1 MKLSSRSDYA
11 TKAMLEL
18 STTPD
23 KPVNL
28 AYLAQI
34 EDISIS
40 YLEQIFSLLRK
51 HELVKSVRGP
61 GGGYILSRPMHEI
74 TIGDIV
80 NAIDMNRKSKKIEH
94 AEMHKDPANQLA
106 SQQMW
111 EQLSSMVYDYL
122 NKIINSNLAI
132 PLAHRPP
139 ENRIQCSHKLINA
152 SGTLHFIFIG

>member
-51 HELVKSVRGP
+51 HGLVKSVRGP
-61 GGGYILSRPMHEI
+61 GGGYILSRPMSEI

-80 NAIDMNRKSKKIEH
+80 NAIDMNRKSKKIEQ
-94 AEMHKDPANQLA
+94 AEMHMDPAEQLA
-106 SQQMW
+106 SRQMW
-111 EQLSSMVYDYL
+111 EQLSTMVYDYL
-122 NKIINSNLAI
+122 NKISLQDIHQTHQQQLANT
-132 PLAHRPP
+132 A
-139 ENRIQCSHKLINA
+139 NTQA
-152 SGTLHFIFIG
+152 A

>member
-18 STTPD
+18 STMPD

-28 AYLAQI
+28 AYLAQV

-61 GGGYILSRPMHEI
+61 GGGYILSKPMSKI

-80 NAIDMNRKSKKIEH
+80 KAIDLSRKSKKIEQS
-94 AEMHKDPANQLA
+94 ETSTTPPVNLPVDKCGN
-106 SQQMW
+106 
-111 EQLSSMVYDYL
+111 SSPTCFTT
-122 NKIINSNLAI
+122 I
-132 PLAHRPP
+132 
-139 ENRIQCSHKLINA
+139 
-152 SGTLHFIFIG
+152 

>member
-18 STTPD
+18 STLPD

-28 AYLAQI
+28 VYLAQV

-51 HELVKSVRGP
+51 HNLVKSVRGP
-61 GGGYILSRPMHEI
+61 GGGYILNKPMSEI

-80 NAIDMNRKSKKIEH
+80 KAIDMNRKSKKIEQ
-94 AEMHKDPANQLA
+94 AEKLSDSIHQPV
-106 SQQMW
+106 SRQMW
-111 EQLSSMVYDYL
+111 EQVSNMVYDYL
-122 NKIINSNLAI
+122 NEISLEDIHRIHQLRI
-132 PLAHRPP
+132 EDEHRP
-139 ENRIQCSHKLINA
+139 Q
-152 SGTLHFIFIG
+152 GTQAA

>member
-18 STTPD
+18 SISPD

-51 HELVKSVRGP
+51 CELVKSVRGP
-61 GGGYILSRPMHEI
+61 GGGYVLSKPMSDI

-80 NAIDMNRKSKKIEH
+80 KAIDMNRKSKKIEQ
-94 AEMHKDPANQLA
+94 AEKNSDTSQQLA
-106 SQQMW
+106 SQKMW
-111 EQLSSMVYDYL
+111 EQLSEMVYDNL
-122 NKIINSNLAI
+122 NKISLKDIHQTYNQQLKNEQNPAQTQ
-132 PLAHRPP
+132 A
-139 ENRIQCSHKLINA
+139 A
-152 SGTLHFIFIG
+152 

>member
-18 STTPD
+18 STIPD

-28 AYLAQI
+28 VYLAQV

-61 GGGYILSRPMHEI
+61 GGGYILSRPMSDI

-80 NAIDMNRKSKKIEH
+80 KAIDTNRKSKKIEQ
-94 AEMHKDPANQLA
+94 AEKSNDPVNQPA
-106 SQQMW
+106 SRQMW
-111 EQLSSMVYDYL
+111 ELLSNMVYDYL
-122 NKIINSNLAI
+122 NKISLEDI
-132 PLAHRPP
+132 
-139 ENRIQCSHKLINA
+139 HKIRQLQIEDEQQS
-152 SGTLHFIFIG
+152 SGTRAA

>member
-18 STTPD
+18 STMPD

-28 AYLAQI
+28 AYLAQV

-61 GGGYILSRPMHEI
+61 GGGYILSKPMSDI

-80 NAIDMNRKSKKIEH
+80 KAIDLSRKSKKIEQS
-94 AEMHKDPANQLA
+94 ERLNDPASQPA
-106 SQQMW
+106 SRQMW
-111 EQLSSMVYDYL
+111 QQLSNMLYDYL
-122 NKIINSNLAI
+122 NKISLEDIHQARQLQI
-132 PLAHRPP
+132 
-139 ENRIQCSHKLINA
+139 ENEQQS
-152 SGTLHFIFIG
+152 SGTQAA

>member
-28 AYLAQI
+28 AYLAQV

-51 HELVKSVRGP
+51 HGLVKSVRGP
-61 GGGYILSRPMHEI
+61 GGGYILSKPMSEI

-80 NAIDMNRKSKKIEH
+80 YAIDMNRKSKKIEQ
-94 AEMHKDPANQLA
+94 AEKHSDPAHQPA

-111 EQLSSMVYDYL
+111 EQLSNMVYSYL
-122 NKIINSNLAI
+122 NNISLEDIHHARKVQLES
-132 PLAHRPP
+132 
-139 ENRIQCSHKLINA
+139 EQTD
-152 SGTLHFIFIG
+152 SGTQAA

>member
-28 AYLAQI
+28 AYLAQV

-51 HELVKSVRGP
+51 HDLVKSVRGP
-61 GGGYILSRPMHEI
+61 GGGYILSKPMNNI
-74 TIGDIV
+74 TIGNIV
-80 NAIDMNRKSKKIEH
+80 KAIDMSRKSKKLEQ
-94 AEMHKDPANQLA
+94 AEDLDDPTHKPA
-106 SQQMW
+106 SHQMW
-111 EQLSSMVYDYL
+111 EHLSSMVYGYL
-122 NKIINSNLAI
+122 NKISLEDIHDARQQLIENQQNS
-132 PLAHRPP
+132 
-139 ENRIQCSHKLINA
+139 
-152 SGTLHFIFIG
+152 SGTQAA

>member
-28 AYLAQI
+28 AYLAQV

-51 HELVKSVRGP
+51 HDLVKSVRGP
-61 GGGYILSRPMHEI
+61 GGGYILSKPMNNI
-74 TIGDIV
+74 TIGNIV
-80 NAIDMNRKSKKIEH
+80 KAIDMNRKSKKIEQ
-94 AEMHKDPANQLA
+94 AENSDDPIHQPA
-106 SQQMW
+106 SHQMW
-111 EQLSSMVYDYL
+111 EHLSSMVYGYL
-122 NKIINSNLAI
+122 NKISLEDIHDARQRLIENQQNS
-132 PLAHRPP
+132 
-139 ENRIQCSHKLINA
+139 
-152 SGTLHFIFIG
+152 SGTQAA

>member
-28 AYLAQI
+28 AYLAQV

-51 HELVKSVRGP
+51 HNLVKSVRGP
-61 GGGYILSRPMHEI
+61 GGGYILSKPMSEI
-74 TIGDIV
+74 TISDIV
-80 NAIDMNRKSKKIEH
+80 KAIDMDRKSKKIAQSEQH
-94 AEMHKDPANQLA
+94 SDPSHQPA

-111 EQLSSMVYDYL
+111 EQLSCMVYDYL
-122 NKIINSNLAI
+122 STISLEDIHNARNLQLEHEQA
-132 PLAHRPP
+132 
-139 ENRIQCSHKLINA
+139 S
-152 SGTLHFIFIG
+152 SGTQAA

>member
-28 AYLAQI
+28 AYLAQV

-61 GGGYILSRPMHEI
+61 GGGYILSKPMSDI

-80 NAIDMNRKSKKIEH
+80 KAIDMNRKSKKIEH
-94 AEMHKDPANQLA
+94 AENANDPQHQPA
-106 SQQMW
+106 SRQMW
-111 EQLSSMVYDYL
+111 EQLSDMLYDYL
-122 NKIINSNLAI
+122 NEISLEDVHNARQLQFE
-132 PLAHRPP
+132 R
-139 ENRIQCSHKLINA
+139 EQNA
-152 SGTLHFIFIG
+152 SGTQAA

>member
-18 STTPD
+18 TITPD

-28 AYLAQI
+28 AYLAQV

-51 HELVKSVRGP
+51 HGLVKSVRGP
-61 GGGYILSRPMHEI
+61 GGGYILSKPMSEI

-80 NAIDMNRKSKKIEH
+80 KAIDMNRKSKKIEQ
-94 AEMHKDPANQLA
+94 AEMLNDPAHQPA

-111 EQLSSMVYDYL
+111 EQLSSMIYDYL
-122 NKIINSNLAI
+122 NEISLEDVHNA
-132 PLAHRPP
+132 R
-139 ENRIQCSHKLINA
+139 KLHDCEET
-152 SGTLHFIFIG
+152 SGTQAA

>member
-18 STTPD
+18 TITPD

-28 AYLAQI
+28 AYLAQV

-51 HELVKSVRGP
+51 HGLVKSVRGP
-61 GGGYILSRPMHEI
+61 GGGYILSKPMSEI

-80 NAIDMNRKSKKIEH
+80 KAIDMNRKSKKIEQS
-94 AEMHKDPANQLA
+94 EMLNDPSHQPA
-106 SQQMW
+106 SQKMW
-111 EQLSSMVYDYL
+111 EQLSNMVYDYL
-122 NKIINSNLAI
+122 NKISLEDVHNA
-132 PLAHRPP
+132 R
-139 ENRIQCSHKLINA
+139 KLQLE
-152 SGTLHFIFIG
+152 SEQQSTGTQAA

>member
-18 STTPD
+18 STTQD
-23 KPVNL
+23 RPVNL

-51 HELVKSVRGP
+51 HGLVKSVRGP
-61 GGGYILSRPMHEI
+61 GGGYILSKPMREI
-74 TIGDIV
+74 TIGEIV
-80 NAIDMNRKSKKIEH
+80 KAIDMNRKSKKIEQ
-94 AEMHKDPANQLA
+94 AELHSNPNHQLA
-106 SQQMW
+106 SQKMW

-122 NKIINSNLAI
+122 NKISLEDIHQ
-132 PLAHRPP
+132 AHKEQF
-139 ENRIQCSHKLINA
+139 ENKPSSANIQA
-152 SGTLHFIFIG
+152 A

>member
-18 STTPD
+18 TTMPD

-28 AYLAQI
+28 AYLAQV

-61 GGGYILSRPMHEI
+61 GGGYILSKPMSNI

-80 NAIDMNRKSKKIEH
+80 KAIDMSRKSKKIEQSEKLNESGH
-94 AEMHKDPANQLA
+94 QPA
-106 SQQMW
+106 SRQMW
-111 EQLSSMVYDYL
+111 EQLSNMLYDYL
-122 NKIINSNLAI
+122 NEISLEDIHQARQVQI
-132 PLAHRPP
+132 
-139 ENRIQCSHKLINA
+139 ENEQQS
-152 SGTLHFIFIG
+152 SGTQAA

>member
-28 AYLAQI
+28 AYLAQV

-61 GGGYILSRPMHEI
+61 GGGYILSKPMSDI

-80 NAIDMNRKSKKIEH
+80 KAIDMNRKSKKIERT
-94 AEMHKDPANQLA
+94 ENINDPIHQPA

-111 EQLSSMVYDYL
+111 EQLSIMLYDYL
-122 NKIINSNLAI
+122 NKISLEDVHNANARQLQF
-132 PLAHRPP
+132 
-139 ENRIQCSHKLINA
+139 ENEQNA
-152 SGTLHFIFIG
+152 SGIQAA

>member
-11 TKAMLEL
+11 AKAMLEL

-28 AYLAQI
+28 AYLAQV

-51 HELVKSVRGP
+51 HGLVKSVRGP
-61 GGGYILSRPMHEI
+61 GGGYILSKPMSEI

-80 NAIDMNRKSKKIEH
+80 CAIDMNRKSKKIEQ
-94 AEMHKDPANQLA
+94 AEKHTDSSYQPA

-111 EQLSSMVYDYL
+111 EQLSNMVYDYL
-122 NKIINSNLAI
+122 NTISLADVHNANKQQIEDEQNS
-132 PLAHRPP
+132 
-139 ENRIQCSHKLINA
+139 
-152 SGTLHFIFIG
+152 SGTRAA

>member
-28 AYLAQI
+28 AYLAQV

-51 HELVKSVRGP
+51 HGLVKSVRGP
-61 GGGYILSRPMHEI
+61 GGGYILSKPMHEI

-80 NAIDMNRKSKKIEH
+80 KAIDMDRKSKKIEQSEKH
-94 AEMHKDPANQLA
+94 NDPAHQPA
-106 SQQMW
+106 SRQMW
-111 EQLSSMVYDYL
+111 EQLSTMIYDYL
-122 NKIINSNLAI
+122 NNISLADVHD
-132 PLAHRPP
+132 AR
-139 ENRIQCSHKLINA
+139 KLQIKNEQE
-152 SGTLHFIFIG
+152 STGTQAA

>member
-28 AYLAQI
+28 AYLAQV

-51 HELVKSVRGP
+51 HDLVKSVRGP
-61 GGGYILSRPMHEI
+61 GGGYVLSKPMSEI
-74 TIGDIV
+74 TVSDIV
-80 NAIDMNRKSKKIEH
+80 KAIDMDRKSKKIAQ
-94 AEMHKDPANQLA
+94 AEQHSDPTHQPA

-111 EQLSSMVYDYL
+111 EQLSHMVYDYL
-122 NKIINSNLAI
+122 STISLEDIHNARNLQLEHEQA
-132 PLAHRPP
+132 
-139 ENRIQCSHKLINA
+139 S
-152 SGTLHFIFIG
+152 SGTQAA